1 MAAPARVWIAQVRFD
16 PKIARKVQ
24 TKHNVSPDE
33 VREAICFGAHRDA
46 RWHTPNSAGE
56 ELSPGAV
63 EDCYLGLLVDQP
75 LAATL
80 PTPGSLVVVGPSALL
95 DARVRQPD
103 GRAVY
108 DLLTGHPDRTS
119 RELVF
124 LADLAVELRA
134 WQDTD
139 WRTLGIDVEGVA
151 DSVVQLARRGQV
163 RARWYHELTAWDA
176 KALGRPAMAY
186 ARAEL
191 RDRLDSWLAE
201 RYMRWLHPTSGA
213 RPSDEPF
220 L

>member
-1 MAAPARVWIAQVRFD
+1 VDLRVR
-16 PKIARKVQ
+16 RL
-24 TKHNVSPDE
+24 
-33 VREAICFGAHRDA
+33 G
-46 RWHTPNSAGE
+46 PNSAGE
-56 ELSPGAV
+56 ELAPGAV
-63 EDCYLGLLVDQP
+63 EDCCLGLLVDQP

-108 DLLTGHPDRTS
+108 DLVTGHPDRQP

-139 WRTLGIDVEGVA
+139 WRTQGIDVDGVA
-151 DSVVQLARRGQV
+151 EAAVQLARRGQV
-163 RARWYHELTAWDA
+163 RARWYHELTAWDV
-176 KALGRPAMAY
+176 KALGRPAMDY
-186 ARAEL
+186 ARGEL
-191 RDRLDSWLAE
+191 RDRLGEWLAE
-201 RYMRWLHPTSGA
+201 QFMRWLHPTSGR
-213 RPSDEPF
+213 RPSEPF

>member
-1 MAAPARVWIAQVRFD
+1 VRVDVR
-16 PKIARKVQ
+16 
-24 TKHNVSPDE
+24 
-33 VREAICFGAHRDA
+33 VRRLG
-46 RWHTPNSAGE
+46 PNSAGE
-56 ELSPGAV
+56 ELTPGAV

-80 PTPGSLVVVGPSALL
+80 PAPGSLLVVGPSALL

-108 DLLTGHPDRTS
+108 ELLSGHPDRQP

-124 LADLAVELRA
+124 LADLAVELRT

-139 WRTLGIDVEGVA
+139 WRRQGLDVDGVA
-151 DSVVQLARRGQV
+151 EAVVQLARRGQV
-163 RARWYHELTAWDA
+163 RARWYHDLTAWDA

-191 RDRLDSWLAE
+191 RDRLNEWLAE
-201 RYMRWLHPTSGA
+201 QYMRWLHPTSGA
-213 RPSDEPF
+213 RPADEPF

>member
-1 MAAPARVWIAQVRFD
+1 LDVRVR
-16 PKIARKVQ
+16 RL
-24 TKHNVSPDE
+24 
-33 VREAICFGAHRDA
+33 G
-46 RWHTPNSAGE
+46 PNSAGE

-80 PTPGSLVVVGPSALL
+80 PAPGSLVVVGPTSLL
-95 DARVRQPD
+95 DDRVRQPD

-108 DLLTGHPDRTS
+108 DLLTGHPDRQP

-134 WQDTD
+134 WQDTGFAHQ
-139 WRTLGIDVEGVA
+139 GIDVDGVA
-151 DSVVQLARRGQV
+151 EAVVRLARRGQV
-163 RARWYHELTAWDA
+163 RARWYHDLSAWDA
-176 KALGRPAMAY
+176 KALGRPAMDY

-191 RDRLDSWLAE
+191 RERVSAWLAE
-201 RYMRWLHPTSGA
+201 QYMRWLHPTSG
-213 RPSDEPF
+213 RQPGEPF

>member
-1 MAAPARVWIAQVRFD
+1 VDLRVR
-16 PKIARKVQ
+16 RL
-24 TKHNVSPDE
+24 
-33 VREAICFGAHRDA
+33 G
-46 RWHTPNSAGE
+46 PNSAGE

-80 PTPGSLVVVGPSALL
+80 PAPGSLVVVGPSALL

-108 DLLTGHPDRTS
+108 DLLSGHPDRS
-119 RELVF
+119 PRELVF
-124 LADLAVELRA
+124 LADLAVDLRT

-139 WRTLGIDVEGVA
+139 FAHQDIDVDGVTEA
-151 DSVVQLARRGQV
+151 IVQLARRGQV
-163 RARWYHELTAWDA
+163 RARWYHGLSALDA
-176 KALGRPAMAY
+176 KALGRPAMDY

-191 RDRLDSWLAE
+191 RHRLADWLAE
-201 RYMRWLHPTSGA
+201 QYMRWLHPTSGP
-213 RPSDEPF
+213 RSSDEPF

>member
-1 MAAPARVWIAQVRFD
+1 VRVDLRVR
-16 PKIARKVQ
+16 RL
-24 TKHNVSPDE
+24 
-33 VREAICFGAHRDA
+33 G
-46 RWHTPNSAGE
+46 PNSFGE
-56 ELSPGAV
+56 ELTPGAV
-63 EDCYLGLLVDQP
+63 DDCSLGLLVDQP

-80 PTPGSLVVVGPSALL
+80 PAPGSVVVVGPSALL

-119 RELVF
+119 RDLVF

-139 WRTLGIDVEGVA
+139 FATQGIDVDGVA
-151 DSVVQLARRGQV
+151 EAIVQLARRGQV
-163 RARWYHELTAWDA
+163 RARWYHDLSAWDA
-176 KALGRPAMAY
+176 KALGRPAMDY

-191 RDRLDSWLAE
+191 RDRVADWLAE
-201 RYMRWLHPTSGA
+201 QFMRWLHPTSGP
-213 RPSDEPF
+213 RPDDEPF